1 MSVPALVVGTVWAFA
16 GEADRT
22 AIPISVV
29 ATSDLNM
36 ATFLNCVRSSA
47 LATSEILSLFHFNTL
62 LGPVGL
68 EDHVNRFNDFLVL
81 IGLTINDEF
90 VLKGLGSVDL
100 NHMLLAKAVVPTTI
114 PGSQVICIFLKRVC
128 QLSTG

>member
-22 AIPISVV
+22 AIPISIA

-36 ATFLNCVRSSA
+36 AAFLNCVAVFA
-47 LATSEILSLFHFNTL
+47 LATSKILSLFHFNTL

-68 EDHVNRFNDFLVL
+68 EDHVNRFNDYFVL
-81 IGLTINDEF
+81 IGLT
-90 VLKGLGSVDL
+90 K
-100 NHMLLAKAVVPTTI
+100 
-114 PGSQVICIFLKRVC
+114 
-128 QLSTG
+128 